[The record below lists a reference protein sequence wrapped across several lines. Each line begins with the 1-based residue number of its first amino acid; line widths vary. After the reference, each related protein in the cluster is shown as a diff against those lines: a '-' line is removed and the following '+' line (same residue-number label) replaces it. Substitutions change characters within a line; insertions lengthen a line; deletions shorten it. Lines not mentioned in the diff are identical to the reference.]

1 MIKYTKFRWVKF
13 MKNIF
18 IKNKKKYQ
26 NVNVMLVLT
35 LFVSLVSMASITATT
50 GTAVRA
56 HRDEVNI
63 ERTKQSYS
71 TAESGIEDALY
82 RLKNNMDIGT
92 SETITLGNTTATS
105 AITDIDDSQ
114 KSVAS
119 TAITNFNN
127 RSLSVVLKQSEGV
140 SFFYGMQAGTG
151 GVTMNNSAGIIGNLY
166 SNGPIVVN
174 NSGYVTGS
182 ATSANGDS
190 ATVDQTF
197 GSGTPATN
205 NTFGNGTST
214 EDMAQSFRLTNTNY
228 LSSAQV
234 YIKKVGSP
242 SNATVTIRTDNSS
255 KPSGTIKATGTLS
268 SSLVSTNYGWVNI
281 TFTTNPQLTAS
292 TTYWLTID
300 ASRSASNY
308 FVVGGDTGYAN
319 GTAKI
324 GRVSSSTWNQLGTN
338 TDLFFSIST
347 GGAFGSISGL
357 TVGSAGVGN
366 AYSHTVTDSTVAGT
380 IYCQTGSGNN
390 KSCNTTLADP
400 VTQNFPIS
408 DQNIE
413 DWKEM
418 ALAGGTSSGISLS
431 GSQTQSIGPKKI
443 NGSISLSNSAV
454 LTVTGVLWVTGNISI
469 SNNTIIKL
477 ASSFGSDGGIII
489 VDGTIST
496 NNSAVFN
503 GSGTAGSYLM
513 AISTNTG
520 SSAIALNNSAGSVI
534 LIAPYGGITMNN
546 SAGAKQVTAKSITL
560 NNTATITYESG
571 LADASFSTG
580 PAGSWDI
587 LSWQED
593 E

>member
-26 NVNVMLVLT
+26 QGNVMLVLT

-82 RLKNNMDIGT
+82 RLKNNMDIDT
-92 SETITLGNTTATS
+92 NETITLGNTTATT
-105 AITDIDDSQ
+105 AITDIGDSQ

-119 TAITNFNN
+119 TGTTNSND

-205 NTFGNGTST
+205 NTFGN
-214 EDMAQSFRLTNTNY
+214 
-228 LSSAQV
+228 
-234 YIKKVGSP
+234 
-242 SNATVTIRTDNSS
+242 
-255 KPSGTIKATGTLS
+255 GTIKATGTLS

-366 AYSHTVTDSTVAGT
+366 AYSHTVTGSTVAGT

-418 ALAGGTSSGISLS
+418 ALAGGTSRGISLS
-431 GSQTQSIGPKKI
+431 GAQTQSIGPKKI

>member
-1 MIKYTKFRWVKF
+1 
-13 MKNIF
+13 
-18 IKNKKKYQ
+18 
-26 NVNVMLVLT
+26 MLVLT
-35 LFVSLVSMASITATT
+35 LFVSIVSLASITATT

-82 RLKNNMDIGT
+82 RLKNNMDIDT
-92 SETITLGNTTATS
+92 NETITLGNTTATT
-105 AITDIDDSQ
+105 AITDIGDSQ

-119 TAITNFNN
+119 TGTTNSND

-151 GVTMNNSAGIIGNLY
+151 GATMNNSAGIIGNLY
-166 SNGPIVVN
+166 SNGPIVAN
-174 NSGYVTGS
+174 NSAYVTGS

-190 ATVDQTF
+190 ATADQSF
-197 GSGTPATN
+197 GSGTPASN
-205 NTFGNGTST
+205 NNFGNATST
-214 EDMAQSFRLTNTNY
+214 EDVAQSFRLTNTNY
-228 LSSAQV
+228 LSSAQI

-242 SNATVTIRTDNSS
+242 SNATVTIRTDSSS
-255 KPSGTIKATGTLS
+255 KPSSTIRATGTLS
-268 SSLVSTNYGWVNI
+268 SSLVSTSYGWVNI
-281 TFTTNPQLTAS
+281 TFTTNPQLTSA

-300 ASRSASNY
+300 ASNSSSNY
-308 FVVGGDTGYAN
+308 YVVGGDTGYAN

-324 GRVSSSTWNQLGTN
+324 GRVSTSTWAQLGTN

-357 TVGSAGVGN
+357 TVGTAGVGN
-366 AYSHTVTDSTVAGT
+366 AYAHTVTGSTVAGT

-390 KSCNTTLADP
+390 KSCNTTLTDP
-400 VTQNFPIS
+400 VLQNFPVS
-408 DQNIE
+408 DQNIT
-413 DWKEM
+413 DWKDM
-418 ALAGGTSSGISLS
+418 ALAGGTSSGISIS

-443 NGSISLSNSAV
+443 NGSISLSNNAV
-454 LTVTGVLWVTGNISI
+454 LTVTGVLWVTGDISI
-469 SNNTIIKL
+469 SNSTIIKL

-496 NNSAVFN
+496 DNSAVFN
-503 GSGTAGSYLM
+503 GSGTAGSYIM

-520 SSAIALNNSAGSVI
+520 SSAIALNNSAGSVV